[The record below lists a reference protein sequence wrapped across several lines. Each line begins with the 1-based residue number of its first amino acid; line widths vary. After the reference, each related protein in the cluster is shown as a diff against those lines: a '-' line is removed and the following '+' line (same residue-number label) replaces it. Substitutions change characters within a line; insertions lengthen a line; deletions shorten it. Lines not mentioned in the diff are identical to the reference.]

1 MPKKPAAL
9 KAIVIDDAYALPTP
23 ATLRQYLKPLRTFL
37 MRNPGSKTWF
47 DATFGLTGKA
57 NVQPTLIPFSEVPR
71 SESSLG

>member
-47 DATFGLTGKA
+47 DDLPPSSVPVITDKA
-57 NVQPTLIPFSEVPR
+57 R
-71 SESSLG
+71 G